1 MSTELNRDA
10 AKGAI
15 VSKTADDPE
24 LDATLGSAHQYQLG
38 LEKEKNRHA
47 EKMRSWFSR
56 VFGNDDNVGA
66 YVAAACAVIGL
77 FIIVFC
83 IWQAHSDASASDFWS
98 KQSERAFS
106 FVTACLA
113 FIFGKGSAGTKP

>member
-1 MSTELNRDA
+1 MELNRDA

-15 VSKTADDPE
+15 VSRTTDDPE

-66 YVAAACAVIGL
+66 YVAAGCAVIGL
-77 FIIVFC
+77 CIAAFC
-83 IWQAHSDASASDFWS
+83 IWQAHNEAGASEFWS
-98 KQSERAFS
+98 KQSERVFS
-106 FVTACLA
+106 FVATRARLRLLA
-113 FIFGKGSAGTKP
+113 AVERRKC